1 MLVWRSCFC
10 FGARPTHRQHHPP
23 LSPTAKLIPQ
33 QMDMQSD
40 DVIDVVI
47 EQIGGAR
54 SCGTQ
59 V

>member
-1 MLVWRSCFC
+1 
-10 FGARPTHRQHHPP
+10 
-23 LSPTAKLIPQ
+23 
-33 QMDMQSD
+33 MDMQSD